1 MKYLIILLC
10 GIIGLMS
17 DLSAQSRCVIRGELS
32 GLPTDEVQIVKATLD
47 YRYHGAYAAVKQ
59 GKFEFVLETEVP
71 EAYKLIFV
79 TSSPRKWY
87 TYFFFPDTDKINFT
101 IDSAGTC
108 KISGSPLNLLY
119 QQFRSEEQQGF
130 STYSQKLK
138 DSVIQNKCTP
148 AVKRKLMNL
157 LSDLGKQKENYVRE
171 YFSGKRNEVFY
182 YWLIEEL
189 KKTKEN
195 REELGEELFTD
206 YQEMAKL
213 YPQHPYTD
221 LGKTLINGLNTIK
234 PGGKYVEFI
243 APDLNGNLIN
253 ITDKIRGKIALIDL
267 WASWCIPCRTKAKA
281 MIPIYEK
288 YKDKGFEIVGIA
300 REFKNTEKMKEAITK
315 DKYPW
320 LQLVEL
326 NDQNQIWTRYMLG
339 NAGGGVFLV
348 DPNGTI
354 LSVNP
359 TPQEVEAELVKRF
372 GK

>member
-1 MKYLIILLC
+1 M
-10 GIIGLMS
+10 
-17 DLSAQSRCVIRGELS
+17 
-32 GLPTDEVQIVKATLD
+32 
-47 YRYHGAYAAVKQ
+47 
-59 GKFEFVLETEVP
+59 
-71 EAYKLIFV
+71 
-79 TSSPRKWY
+79 
-87 TYFFFPDTDKINFT
+87 
-101 IDSAGTC
+101 
-108 KISGSPLNLLY
+108 
-119 QQFRSEEQQGF
+119 
-130 STYSQKLK
+130 
-138 DSVIQNKCTP
+138 IQNKCTP